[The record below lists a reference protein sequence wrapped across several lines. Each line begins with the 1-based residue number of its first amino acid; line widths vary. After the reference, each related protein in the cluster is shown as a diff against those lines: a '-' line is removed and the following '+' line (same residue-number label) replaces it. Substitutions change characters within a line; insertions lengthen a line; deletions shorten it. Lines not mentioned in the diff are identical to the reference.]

1 MSECLRPFHEGQFP
15 TVEWL
20 FLDLNS
26 YFSSV
31 EQHLVYFGG
40 LHGLGMRR
48 LGGFPSSASPI
59 SATSANRPRI
69 VAIVCLY

>member
-1 MSECLRPFHEGQFP
+1 MSECLPPFHEAQFP

-31 EQHLVYFGG
+31 EQHVVYFGG
-40 LHGLGMRR
+40 LHGLG
-48 LGGFPSSASPI
+48 GCGA
-59 SATSANRPRI
+59 
-69 VAIVCLY
+69 